1 MNLDLDYFYSIEAEQ
16 FAFFRIPK
24 VLIKNEMYK
33 GISNAAKLLYG
44 MLLDRMSLSLKN
56 SWLDENS
63 RVYIYYSVQEL
74 CEDLNCSK
82 PTVVKL
88 LAELDSV
95 NGIGLIEKKRQ
106 GFGKPDRIYVKNFI
120 AQNKTEEQEKVKPE
134 IENKD
139 EKEEVQSGN
148 SQRLKNFT
156 TVNTEDN
163 EANSTE
169 SSVDDTGNDTQKLKN
184 LTSCSQK
191 FLPQEV
197 KNFYANNTEN
207 NKTDLSNHLSHLS
220 SKHSNN
226 QSSDSEKLF
235 IPLIISHDWIALKE
249 KYPEDVDMLNT
260 ISAVITDT
268 LATDKRYLRV
278 CGNNCEADTV
288 KKQLQKLEARHI
300 EYVLAN
306 IRISAKPVHNIR
318 AYLLTA
324 LYQAAL
330 LTDECINAHMR
341 CNMRKIEQITQGQN
355 KFNQFHQ
362 REFDDDFEKM
372 LIANNNIT

>member
-1 MNLDLDYFYSIEAEQ
+1 M
-16 FAFFRIPK
+16 
-24 VLIKNEMYK
+24 
-33 GISNAAKLLYG
+33 
-44 MLLDRMSLSLKN
+44 
-56 SWLDENS
+56 
-63 RVYIYYSVQEL
+63 
-74 CEDLNCSK
+74 
-82 PTVVKL
+82 
-88 LAELDSV
+88 
-95 NGIGLIEKKRQ
+95 
-106 GFGKPDRIYVKNFI
+106 
-120 AQNKTEEQEKVKPE
+120 
-134 IENKD
+134 
-139 EKEEVQSGN
+139 
-148 SQRLKNFT
+148 
-156 TVNTEDN
+156 
-163 EANSTE
+163 
-169 SSVDDTGNDTQKLKN
+169 
-184 LTSCSQK
+184 
-191 FLPQEV
+191 
-197 KNFYANNTEN
+197 
-207 NKTDLSNHLSHLS
+207 SNHLSHLS

-235 IPLIISHDWIALKE
+235 IPLIISHDWTDLKE
-249 KYPEDVDMLNT
+249 KYPADADMLDT

-355 KFNQFHQ
+355 KFNQFHSNTLLRSSPIILQ
-362 REFDDDFEKM
+362 VLMKLF
-372 LIANNNIT
+372 

>member
-1 MNLDLDYFYSIEAEQ
+1 MNLDYYYGIEADQ
-16 FAFFRIPK
+16 FAFFRIQK
-24 VLIKNEMYK
+24 LLMKDESFK
-33 GISNAAKLLYG
+33 GISNTAKLVYG
-44 MLLDRMSLSLKN
+44 MLLDRMALSMKN
-56 SWLDENS
+56 GWLDDTG
-63 RVYIYYSVQEL
+63 RVYIYYSIDEL

-95 NGIGLIEKKRQ
+95 KGIGLIEKKKQ

-139 EKEEVQSGN
+139 EKEEVQSEN
-148 SQRLKNFT
+148 PQRLKNFT
-156 TVNTEDN
+156 TVNMEDI

-169 SSVDDTGNDTQKLKN
+169 SGADDTGNDTQKLKN

-226 QSSDSEKLF
+226 QSSDSDKLF
-235 IPLIISHDWIALKE
+235 IPLIISHDWTDLKE
-249 KYPEDVDMLNT
+249 KYPADADMLDT

-268 LATDKRYLRV
+268 LATDKRYLGV

-341 CNMRKIEQITQGQN
+341 CNMRKIEQEQRQN

-362 REFDDDFEKM
+362 RKFDDDFEKM

>member
-1 MNLDLDYFYSIEAEQ
+1 MNLDYYYGIEADQ

-120 AQNKTEEQEKVKPE
+120 AQNNTEDQEKVKPE

-139 EKEEVQSGN
+139 EKEDVQSKN

-156 TVNTEDN
+156 TVNTEDSEVTSP
-163 EANSTE
+163 EAE
-169 SSVDDTGNDTQKLKN
+169 DDTGNDTQKLKF
-184 LTSCSQK
+184 LTSGSQK
-191 FLPQEV
+191 VLPPEV
-197 KNFYANNTEN
+197 KNFYSNNTEN
-207 NKTDLSNHLSHLS
+207 NKTDMNNHLSHLS
-220 SKHSNN
+220 SGHSIN
-226 QSSDSEKLF
+226 QSSSSEKLF
-235 IPLIISHDWIALKE
+235 IPLIISHDWTELKE
-249 KYPEDVDMLNT
+249 KYPVDADMLDT
-260 ISAVITDT
+260 ISSLLTDT

-278 CGNNCEADTV
+278 CGNNFEADTV
-288 KKQLQKLEARHI
+288 KKQLQKLDARHI

-324 LYQAAL
+324 LYQATL
-330 LTDECINAHMR
+330 LTDECINAHIR
-341 CNMRKIEQITQGQN
+341 INMRKIEQITQRQN

-372 LIANNNIT
+372 LIANHNIT

>member
-1 MNLDLDYFYSIEAEQ
+1 MNLDYYYGIEAEQ

-24 VLIKNEMYK
+24 LLMKDESFK
-33 GISNAAKLLYG
+33 GISNTAKLVYG
-44 MLLDRMSLSLKN
+44 MLLDRMALSMKN
-56 SWLDENS
+56 GWLDDTG
-63 RVYIYYSVQEL
+63 RVYIYYSIDEL

-95 NGIGLIEKKRQ
+95 KGIGLIEKKKQ

-139 EKEEVQSGN
+139 EKEEVQSEN
-148 SQRLKNFT
+148 PQRLKNFT
-156 TVNTEDN
+156 TVNMEDI

-169 SSVDDTGNDTQKLKN
+169 SGADDTGNDTQKLKN

-191 FLPQEV
+191 FLPLEV
-197 KNFYANNTEN
+197 KKFNPNNTEY
-207 NKTDLSNHLSHLS
+207 NKTDMSNHLSA
-220 SKHSNN
+220 
-226 QSSDSEKLF
+226 DLF
-235 IPLIISHDWIALKE
+235 ALKE
-249 KYPEDVDMLNT
+249 KYSDDVDMLNT
-260 ISAVITDT
+260 ISALITDT
-268 LATDKRYLRV
+268 LNTDKEYLRV
-278 CGNNCEADTV
+278 GGITCEATLI
-288 KKQLQKLEARHI
+288 KEQFHKLKAQHI
-300 EYVLAN
+300 EYVLLN
-306 IRISAKPVHNIR
+306 IQTSNKPIHNIQ

-324 LYQAAL
+324 LYHTSL
-330 LTDECINAHMR
+330 LTDECINAHIR
-341 CNMRKIEQITQGQN
+341 CNKQKEHTQRQN

-372 LIANNNIT
+372 LIANSNIT

>member
-1 MNLDLDYFYSIEAEQ
+1 MNLDYYYGIEANQ

-56 SWLDENS
+56 GWLDETS
-63 RVYIYYSVQEL
+63 RVYIYYSVEEL

-95 NGIGLIEKKRQ
+95 KGIGLIEKKRR
-106 GFGKPDRIYVKNFI
+106 GFGKLDRIYVKNFI

-139 EKEEVQSGN
+139 EKEDVQSKN

-156 TVNTEDN
+156 TVNTEDSEVTSP
-163 EANSTE
+163 EAE
-169 SSVDDTGNDTQKLKN
+169 DDTGNDTQKLKN

-191 FLPQEV
+191 VLPREV
-197 KNFYANNTEN
+197 KNFYPNNTEN
-207 NKTDLSNHLSHLS
+207 NKTDMNNHLSHLS
-220 SKHSNN
+220 SGHSIN
-226 QSSDSEKLF
+226 QSSCSEKLF
-235 IPLIISHDWIALKE
+235 IPLIISHDWTELKE
-249 KYPEDVDMLNT
+249 KYPEDADMLDT
-260 ISAVITDT
+260 ISSLLTDT

-372 LIANNNIT
+372 LIANNIT

>member
-197 KNFYANNTEN
+197 KNFY
-207 NKTDLSNHLSHLS
+207 
-220 SKHSNN
+220 
-226 QSSDSEKLF
+226 
-235 IPLIISHDWIALKE
+235 
-249 KYPEDVDMLNT
+249 
-260 ISAVITDT
+260 
-268 LATDKRYLRV
+268 
-278 CGNNCEADTV
+278 C
-288 KKQLQKLEARHI
+288 
-300 EYVLAN
+300 
-306 IRISAKPVHNIR
+306 
-318 AYLLTA
+318 
-324 LYQAAL
+324 
-330 LTDECINAHMR
+330 
-341 CNMRKIEQITQGQN
+341 
-355 KFNQFHQ
+355 
-362 REFDDDFEKM
+362 
-372 LIANNNIT
+372 

>member
-1 MNLDLDYFYSIEAEQ
+1 
-16 FAFFRIPK
+16 
-24 VLIKNEMYK
+24 
-33 GISNAAKLLYG
+33 

-235 IPLIISHDWIALKE
+235 IPLIISHDWTDLKE
-249 KYPEDVDMLNT
+249 KYPADADMLDT

>member
-1 MNLDLDYFYSIEAEQ
+1 MNLDYYYGIEADQ

-33 GISNAAKLLYG
+33 GISNSAKLLYG
-44 MLLDRMSLSLKN
+44 MLLDRMSLSKKN
-56 SWLDENS
+56 GWLDENS
-63 RVYIYYSVQEL
+63 RVYIYYSVDEL

-95 NGIGLIEKKRQ
+95 KGIGLIEKKRQ
-106 GFGKPDRIYVKNFI
+106 GFGKPDRVYVKNFI

-139 EKEEVQSGN
+139 EKEEVQSEN
-148 SQRLKNFT
+148 PQSLKNFT
-156 TVNTEDN
+156 TVNMEDI

-169 SSVDDTGNDTQKLKN
+169 SGADDTGNDTQKLKN

-235 IPLIISHDWIALKE
+235 IPLIISHDWTDLKE
-249 KYPEDVDMLNT
+249 KYPADADMLDT

-268 LATDKRYLRV
+268 LATDKRYPRV

-372 LIANNNIT
+372 LIANNIT

>member
-24 VLIKNEMYK
+24 VLIKNDMYK

-197 KNFYANNTEN
+197 KNFYPNNTEN
-207 NKTDLSNHLSHLS
+207 NKPNMSNHLSHPKS
-220 SKHSNN
+220 EHSIN

-235 IPLIISHDWIALKE
+235 IPLLISCDWIALKE
-249 KYPEDVDMLNT
+249 KYPDDADMLDT
-260 ISAVITDT
+260 ISSLLTDT
-268 LATDKRYLRV
+268 LVTDKRYLRV

-341 CNMRKIEQITQGQN
+341 CNMRKIEQITQEQN

-372 LIANNNIT
+372 LIANNIT

>member
-1 MNLDLDYFYSIEAEQ
+1 MNLDYYYGIEADQ

-24 VLIKNEMYK
+24 LLMKDESFK
-33 GISNAAKLLYG
+33 GISNTAKLVYG
-44 MLLDRMSLSLKN
+44 MLLDRMALSMKN
-56 SWLDENS
+56 GWLDDTG
-63 RVYIYYSVQEL
+63 RVYIYYSIDEL

-95 NGIGLIEKKRQ
+95 KGIGLIEKKKQ

-139 EKEEVQSGN
+139 EKEEVQSEN
-148 SQRLKNFT
+148 PQRLKNFT
-156 TVNTEDN
+156 TVNMEDI

-169 SSVDDTGNDTQKLKN
+169 SGADDTGNDTQKLKN

-207 NKTDLSNHLSHLS
+207 KTDLSNHLSHLS

-226 QSSDSEKLF
+226 QSSDSDKLF
-235 IPLIISHDWIALKE
+235 IPLIISHDWTDLKE
-249 KYPEDVDMLNT
+249 KYPADADMLDT

-341 CNMRKIEQITQGQN
+341 CNMRKIEQEQRQN

-362 REFDDDFEKM
+362 RKFDDDFEKM